1 MKKVKV
7 TRDKKENSV
16 QILNFSNI
24 IIALNSKN
32 EISTNVHYK
41 DTSIHNY
48 LPYDSDNTE
57 SRKKSIP
64 YKLAKRITVSVTDP
78 ENFKLRLNELRI
90 WLKNNK
96 YPDIVSNGFYN
107 ANLHGHAPKLENN

>member
-41 DTSIHNY
+41 DTSIHK
-48 LPYDSDNTE
+48 TE
-57 SRKKSIP
+57 IF
-64 YKLAKRITVSVTDP
+64 T
-78 ENFKLRLNELRI
+78 
-90 WLKNNK
+90 LKT
-96 YPDIVSNGFYN
+96 SN
-107 ANLHGHAPKLENN
+107 